1 MNATSHFDA
10 VRFLK
15 NEVAVKH
22 LTRVLDVNIL
32 ENHLNPVLFVGLQ
45 AVEETVLRIHFS
57 GLISRS

>member
-15 NEVAVKH
+15 NEEAVKH

-32 ENHLNPVLFVGLQ
+32 ENHLNPVLLVWLQ
-45 AVEETVLRIHFS
+45 GVEEPVLGNHFS
-57 GLISRS
+57 GFISKS